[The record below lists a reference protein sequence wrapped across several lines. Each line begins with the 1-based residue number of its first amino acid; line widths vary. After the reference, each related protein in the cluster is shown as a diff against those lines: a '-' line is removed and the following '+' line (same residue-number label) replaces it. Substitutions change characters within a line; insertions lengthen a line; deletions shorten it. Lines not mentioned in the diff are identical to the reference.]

1 MNLHNLLYNNST
13 KVTPQRGSLLIADP
27 MMEEVYF
34 RRSVVMILDVD
45 EDRGHLGLTL
55 NKTTRLTLKDLMP
68 DWETGKTVPVYCG
81 GPVDLERLFL
91 LHTLGDIIPDAI
103 EIVPGIYVGGD
114 VEKILEY
121 IEMGGEIENRLRFF
135 LGYSGWS
142 NGQLKSEI
150 AGHSWAVRT
159 PTQGENLLE
168 GSENDYRR
176 REVEKLGEAYRSWL
190 VVPQDPSFN

>member
-13 KVTPQRGSLLIADP
+13 EIVPQRGSLLIADP

-45 EDRGHLGLTL
+45 QDKGHLGLTL
-55 NKTTRLTLKDLMP
+55 NKTTRLTLNDLMP
-68 DWETGKTVPVYCG
+68 DWKTGKNVPIYCG

-91 LHTLGDIIPDAI
+91 LHTLGDIVPDAI
-103 EIVPGIYVGGD
+103 EIIPGIYVGGD
-114 VEKILEY
+114 VENILEY

-142 NGQLKSEI
+142 NGQLESEI
-150 AGHSWAVRT
+150 SRHAWAVRT
-159 PTQGENLLE
+159 PSDGERLLE
-168 GSENDYRR
+168 GSENDYWR
-176 REVEKLGEAYRSWL
+176 REVEKLGEQYRSWL